1 MESKAGKSTEGLEA
15 ARGKK
20 GEGSTA
26 KFMLGFLQRMGMMS
40 FNTCEEEQITANKRT
55 SLVKSSGFLEKQVL
69 NPVELYRNPVN
80 IGFWL
85 YIKNRE

>member
-1 MESKAGKSTEGLEA
+1 MILHKPKRCFLGTCLKKTKRIKKKVESKAGKSTEGLEA

-40 FNTCEEEQITANKRT
+40 IYTCEDEQITKG
-55 SLVKSSGFLEKQVL
+55 LL
-69 NPVELYRNPVN
+69 
-80 IGFWL
+80 
-85 YIKNRE
+85 